1 MKNIIVKISD
11 VELHYPTFMN
21 KSIRSKLLKNKDMNY
36 KFIHA
41 IKMNLT
47 FCKGE
52 ELD

>member
-41 IKMNLT
+41 IKNEFYFLQVR
-47 FCKGE
+47 

>member
-21 KSIRSKLLKNKDMNY
+21 KVLDQNCKNKDMNY

-41 IKMNLT
+41 IKNESY
-47 FCKGE
+47 FCKVIG
-52 ELD
+52 